1 MIEFTGVAQMI
12 TGHNLI
18 RLTLPET
25 ATYRDIVRILGM
37 RFPELVGVLIDP
49 AGDIFLSSNMF
60 IINGEMGNPAMM
72 MDKSPKNGDRLVL
85 MSVITGG

>member
-37 RFPELVGVLIDP
+37 RFLNWWGC
-49 AGDIFLSSNMF
+49 
-60 IINGEMGNPAMM
+60 
-72 MDKSPKNGDRLVL
+72 
-85 MSVITGG
+85 